1 MNATKVN
8 WEIPSLCVITGASR
22 GLGRVLSLSL
32 TKKLPRNSI
41 IALIA
46 RSEEGLKGTKQLIEE
61 CDKETQVIT
70 IPMDLTTVSATQV
83 EQLLAKV
90 CQFVESCPVK
100 IDQAFLIHNAGTI
113 GDISRK
119 ASMFKDG
126 DEITR
131 YFNLNFNSAVIL
143 TSVFLE
149 KILKDNIKFR
159 HIIHISSLASQ
170 KAIDGWSLYCS
181 GKAARN
187 MYFKVLAQEDP
198 SLSIIS
204 YGPGPL
210 DTEMMKEIL
219 ENALPEV
226 GAFMQKVSNEGK
238 LLKCETTVARLFT
251 ILEEGKF
258 KSGDYVD
265 VFDKL

>member
-32 TKKLPRNSI
+32 IKKLPRNSI

-46 RSEEGLKGTKQLIEE
+46 RSENGLKETKQLIKE
-61 CDKETQVIT
+61 CGKETQVIT
-70 IPMDLTTVSATQV
+70 APMDLNTVSATEV
-83 EQLLAKV
+83 EQLLAKL
-90 CQFVESCPVK
+90 CQCVESSPVK

-113 GDISRK
+113 GDISRH
-119 ASMFKDG
+119 ASSFKDS

-131 YFNLNFNSAVIL
+131 YFNLNFNSAVVL

-149 KILKDNIKFR
+149 KILKYKTKFR
-159 HIIHISSLASQ
+159 HIINISSLASQ
-170 KAIDGWSLYCS
+170 KAVNGWALYCS

-198 SLSIIS
+198 SLNVIC

-210 DTEMMKEIL
+210 ETDMMKDIL
-219 ENALPEV
+219 EHAFPEV
-226 GAFMQKVSNEGK
+226 RAFIQKLSNEGK
-238 LLKCETTVARLFT
+238 VLKCETTVARLFT
-251 ILEEGKF
+251 VLEEGKF
-258 KSGDYVD
+258 KSGNYVD
-265 VFDKL
+265 VFEKL